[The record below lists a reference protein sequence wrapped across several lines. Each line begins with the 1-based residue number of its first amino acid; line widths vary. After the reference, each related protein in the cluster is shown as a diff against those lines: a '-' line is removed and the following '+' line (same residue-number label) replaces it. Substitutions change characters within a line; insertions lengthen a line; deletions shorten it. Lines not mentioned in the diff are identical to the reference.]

1 MATAELNVYL
11 IIMLKTFLFGLL
23 VIGFLDC
30 RAQEKEIKNYSTI
43 SEQEFLNSLPE
54 GKRNMLEKY
63 QNEAKRKLST
73 ILKTKKVPEANTEQY
88 EVLSFLSREYQIF
101 YVQDILL
108 SEDGKNL
115 GIFFSEL
122 CLDGEGNWKINPVLR
137 RIVTVQDLENAK
149 KNYRFKYTLIKGMGE
164 FVEPTEDIDLK
175 KYSRLMQE
183 IFKKEQE
190 RKAAQT
196 EALVKLREKINTA
209 TNPQ

>member
-1 MATAELNVYL
+1 
-11 IIMLKTFLFGLL
+11 MLKTFLFGLL

-63 QNEAKRKLST
+63 QNEAKKKLST

-149 KNYRFKYTLIKGMGE
+149 KNYRFK
-164 FVEPTEDIDLK
+164 EDI
-175 KYSRLMQE
+175 
-183 IFKKEQE
+183 
-190 RKAAQT
+190 
-196 EALVKLREKINTA
+196 
-209 TNPQ
+209 